1 MLEEVCHGGLGGG
14 SDEVSKA
21 TCHSQVTL
29 PGACETRCESSASVT
44 AAVFAVYSHVRF
56 STMTDPFPSGI

>member
-1 MLEEVCHGGLGGG
+1 MGGLGGG

-29 PGACETRCESSASVT
+29 PGACETRCESSASLQLLYLPFT
-44 AAVFAVYSHVRF
+44 A
-56 STMTDPFPSGI
+56 M